1 MADQIDW
8 VALAVFLFFFILV
21 TVMGFFAARWKAGP
35 VSEHLDE
42 WGLGGRQFGTWIT
55 WFLVGG
61 DFYTAYTVIA
71 VPALVYAVGAYGFF
85 ALPYTIIVYPFV
97 FAVMPVLW
105 KVAHANGHVTA
116 ADVVHGTYNSRG
128 LELAVAITG
137 LVATMPYIA
146 LQLIGMGVVI
156 KAMGLTGELPLVAAF
171 VILALYTYSSGLRAP
186 ALIAFV
192 KDIMIYIVVL
202 VAVVIVPAKL
212 GGYGAVFAA
221 ANDAFTAKGGATGL
235 ILKPAQMLPYATLA
249 LGSALAAF
257 MYPHTLTGI
266 FASKSADTI
275 RKNAILLPAYT
286 LLLGLIAL
294 MGYMAYAANIKVTSN
309 NDVVPVLFKVLFP
322 SWFAGFAFA
331 AIAIGALVPAAVMSI
346 GAANLFTRNVWKSY
360 VDPGI
365 SHAGEAAVAK
375 IASLVVKLGALAFT
389 LFLPTQYA
397 LDLQLLGGLWILQT
411 FPALVFGLFT
421 RWFRAEGLLLG
432 WAVGILWGSWTAWS
446 NGLKAARDH
455 RPRRRQLC
463 VLCRARRADPQCRRR
478 GDHHPHRR
486 AGLAR
491 PARRYCSILILAA
504 LATSP
509 QRAMS
514 AARIFA
520 KIPPTSCRPIRC
532 RAVLGARSH
541 PATAR
546 SASIRPRAFLT
557 IAGGVAFGAKMPLHN
572 TASTSAPASFK
583 VGTSGRSSIRLGV
596 ATAKRARRAALDLAD
611 HRAGIRD
618 GRGDLPGNH
627 RQHRLVGALVGND
640 LHRRAGLLLE
650 QLGHQLER
658 GG

>member
-1 MADQIDW
+1 MSAEIDW
-8 VALAVFLFFFILV
+8 VALAVFIFFFALV

-35 VSEHLDE
+35 VDSHLDE

-97 FAVMPVLW
+97 FAVMPLLW
-105 KVAHANGHVTA
+105 KVAHAKGHVTA
-116 ADVVHGTYNSRG
+116 ADVVLEAHGSRG

-137 LVATMPYIA
+137 MVATMPYIA

-156 KAMGLTGELPLVAAF
+156 KAIGLTGELPIIAAF

-202 VAVVIVPAKL
+202 VAVVVVPAQL
-212 GGYGAVFAA
+212 GGYGAVFSA
-221 ANDAFTAKGGATGL
+221 ANDAFAAKGGATGL
-235 ILKPAQMLPYATLA
+235 ILQPQQMLAYATLA

-275 RKNAILLPAYT
+275 RKNAIMLPAYT

-294 MGYMAYAANIKVTSN
+294 LGYMAYAAHIKVASN
-309 NDVVPVLFKVLFP
+309 NDVVPVLFKTLFP

-360 VDPGI
+360 IDPGI
-365 SHAGEAAVAK
+365 SHAGEASVAK
-375 IASLVVKLGALAFT
+375 IVSLVVKLGALAFT
-389 LFLPTQYA
+389 IFLPTQYA

-421 RWFRAEGLLLG
+421 RWFRAGGLLLG
-432 WAVGILWGSWTAWS
+432 WAAGTLWGTWTAWS
-446 NGLKAARDH
+446 NGLKPLATLDLGGASY
-455 RPRRRQLC
+455 
-463 VLCRARRADPQCRRR
+463 VFYV
-478 GDHHPHRR
+478 
-486 AGLAR
+486 GLGA
-491 PARRYCSILILAA
+491 LILNVVAA
-504 LATSP
+504 VVATVILNLVSP
-509 QRAMS
+509 RS
-514 AARIFA
+514 I
-520 KIPPTSCRPIRC
+520 I
-532 RAVLGARSH
+532 ARS
-541 PATAR
+541 
-546 SASIRPRAFLT
+546 
-557 IAGGVAFGAKMPLHN
+557 
-572 TASTSAPASFK
+572 
-583 VGTSGRSSIRLGV
+583 
-596 ATAKRARRAALDLAD
+596 
-611 HRAGIRD
+611 
-618 GRGDLPGNH
+618 
-627 RQHRLVGALVGND
+627 
-640 LHRRAGLLLE
+640 
-650 QLGHQLER
+650 
-658 GG
+658 

>member
-21 TVMGFFAARWKAGP
+21 TVMGFFAARWRSGP
-35 VSEHLDE
+35 VSAHLDE

-105 KVAHANGHVTA
+105 KTAHANGYVTA
-116 ADVVHGTYNSRG
+116 ADVVHGAYNSRG
-128 LELAVAITG
+128 LELAVALTG
-137 LVATMPYIA
+137 MVATMPYIA
-146 LQLIGMGVVI
+146 LQLIGMGVTI
-156 KAMGLTGELPLVAAF
+156 KAIGLTGDLPIVAAF

-202 VAVVIVPAKL
+202 VVVVPTKL
-212 GGYGAVFAA
+212 GGYGAVFSA

-235 ILKPAQMLPYATLA
+235 ILKPSQMLPYATLA

-257 MYPHTLTGI
+257 MYPHTLTGV

-294 MGYMAYAANIKVTSN
+294 LGYMAYAANIKVTSP
-309 NDVVPVLFKVLFP
+309 NDVVPMLFKVLFP
-322 SWFAGFAFA
+322 SWFAGFAFS

-346 GAANLFTRNVWKSY
+346 GAANLFTRNIWKSY

-365 SHAGEAAVAK
+365 SDAGEAAVAK
-375 IASLVVKLGALAFT
+375 IASLVVKVGALAFT
-389 LFLPTQYA
+389 LLLPVQYA

-411 FPALVFGLFT
+411 LPALVFGLFT

-432 WAVGILWGSWTAWS
+432 WAAGILWGSWTAWS
-446 NGLKAARDH
+446 NGLKPLATIDLGGASYVFYVGLGALILNIAVAAIANVIVARVSPD
-455 RPRRRQLC
+455 RRR
-463 VLCRARRADPQCRRR
+463 V
-478 GDHHPHRR
+478 
-486 AGLAR
+486 
-491 PARRYCSILILAA
+491 
-504 LATSP
+504 
-509 QRAMS
+509 
-514 AARIFA
+514 
-520 KIPPTSCRPIRC
+520 
-532 RAVLGARSH
+532 
-541 PATAR
+541 TAP
-546 SASIRPRAFLT
+546 S
-557 IAGGVAFGAKMPLHN
+557 
-572 TASTSAPASFK
+572 
-583 VGTSGRSSIRLGV
+583 
-596 ATAKRARRAALDLAD
+596 
-611 HRAGIRD
+611 
-618 GRGDLPGNH
+618 
-627 RQHRLVGALVGND
+627 
-640 LHRRAGLLLE
+640 
-650 QLGHQLER
+650 
-658 GG
+658 

>member
-1 MADQIDW
+1 MADQIEW
-8 VALAVFLFFFILV
+8 VALSVFIFFFALV
-21 TVMGFFAARWKAGP
+21 TVMGFCAARWKSGP
-35 VSEHLDE
+35 VSSHLDE

-71 VPALVYAVGAYGFF
+71 VPALVYAVGAHGFF

-105 KVAHANGHVTA
+105 KAAHAKGYVTA
-116 ADVVHGTYNSRG
+116 ADVVHGIYNSRS

-137 LVATMPYIA
+137 MVATMPYIS

-156 KAMGLTGELPLVAAF
+156 SAIGLTGELPIIAAF
-171 VILALYTYSSGLRAP
+171 IILALYTYSSGLRAP

-202 VAVVIVPAKL
+202 VAVVVVPAKL

-221 ANDAFTAKGGATGL
+221 ANDAFAAKGGDTGL
-235 ILKPAQMLPYATLA
+235 TLKPSQMLPYATLA
-249 LGSALAAF
+249 LGSAFAAF

-294 MGYMAYAANIKVTSN
+294 LGYMAYAAHIKVASP
-309 NDVVPVLFKVLFP
+309 NDVVPMLFKVLFP
-322 SWFAGFAFA
+322 SWFAGFAFS

-360 VDPGI
+360 VNPGI

-389 LFLPTQYA
+389 IFLPTQYA

-411 FPALVFGLFT
+411 FPALVFSLFT

-432 WAVGILWGSWTAWS
+432 WVAGILWGSWTAWS
-446 NGLKAARDH
+446 NGLK
-455 RPRRRQLC
+455 P
-463 VLCRARRADPQCRRR
+463 
-478 GDHHPHRR
+478 
-486 AGLAR
+486 LA
-491 PARRYCSILILAA
+491 SIDLGGVSYVFYVGFGALILNVIVAA
-504 LATSP
+504 IATLVLEWMRPDRRPS
-509 QRAMS
+509 AM
-514 AARIFA
+514 
-520 KIPPTSCRPIRC
+520 
-532 RAVLGARSH
+532 ARS
-541 PATAR
+541 
-546 SASIRPRAFLT
+546 
-557 IAGGVAFGAKMPLHN
+557 
-572 TASTSAPASFK
+572 
-583 VGTSGRSSIRLGV
+583 
-596 ATAKRARRAALDLAD
+596 
-611 HRAGIRD
+611 
-618 GRGDLPGNH
+618 
-627 RQHRLVGALVGND
+627 
-640 LHRRAGLLLE
+640 
-650 QLGHQLER
+650 
-658 GG
+658 